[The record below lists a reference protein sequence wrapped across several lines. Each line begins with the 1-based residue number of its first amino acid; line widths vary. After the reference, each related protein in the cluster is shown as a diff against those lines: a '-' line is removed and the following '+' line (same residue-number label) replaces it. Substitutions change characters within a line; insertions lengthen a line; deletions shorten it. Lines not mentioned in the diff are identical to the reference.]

1 MVPGPMMARPQMMM
15 HGRGMRQMPGP
26 PAQMSQIEERMATL
40 EALLQQMDKRLDS
53 LQSEVSG
60 KGAKEAE

>member
-1 MVPGPMMARPQMMM
+1 MMARPQMMM
-15 HGRGMRQMPGP
+15 HGRRMRQMLGP
-26 PAQMSQIEERMATL
+26 PAQMSQIEERMSTL
-40 EALLQQMDKRLDS
+40 ETLVQQMDKRLDS